1 MIMGQV
7 RELEERATTSENEV
21 AVSKFW
27 GPFWSKG
34 DQSIAEEIFDPDFRD
49 LDPQWPSGA
58 EGKIAAMKEKNSFY
72 FGVVPDWSFTVL
84 KQLVVGDH
92 VVCDWEGTGSHQG
105 EFAALAPTG
114 NSFRLEGIS
123 IFTCRNG
130 KIVEQIISYD
140 LLGML
145 QKMGATAIPS

>member
-1 MIMGQV
+1 MIMGKV

-49 LDPQWPSGA
+49 LDPQWPNGVA
-58 EGKIAAMKEKNSFY
+58 GGIAAMKEKNAFY
-72 FGVVPDWSFTVL
+72 FRVVPDWNFTVR
-84 KQLVVGDH
+84 KQLVLDDH
-92 VVCDWEGTGSHQG
+92 IVCHFEGSGTHQG
-105 EFAALAPTG
+105 ELAGVAPTG
-114 NSFRLEGIS
+114 KPITIEGIS